1 MARRAA
7 PHPTMRLKL
16 QIAAFILIVLGLVA
30 IVMVPGED
38 ADGLKARVR
47 ERLAPV
53 FEGVAGLESRV
64 DLVGEKLK
72 RAQRLERENE
82 GLRLANAKLIAENNT
97 LRAFERENA
106 ELRQALKY
114 KEVSRFELVPAKV
127 IAREPSTWWQYV
139 TINRGER
146 DGVEMNQAVVSTQG
160 LVGKIASVSA
170 TTAKVVLLGDE
181 NCRVAATLEGTNEQ
195 GIIIGQPTEMG
206 SVQCRM
212 TFISRTATID
222 VGQMAFTSGLGGVFP
237 QGLRIGE
244 VTQLVPLRDTGGHG
258 LYREVIIQPSADLS
272 KLDLLFVVLR
282 QKEAKKAPAAPAGS

>member
-1 MARRAA
+1 
-7 PHPTMRLKL
+7 MRLKL

-97 LRAFERENA
+97 LRSFERENA

-222 VGQMAFTSGLGGVFP
+222 VGQLAFTSGLGGVFP

-258 LYREVIIQPSADLS
+258 LYREVIIHPSADLS

-282 QKEAKKAPAAPAGS
+282 QKEAKKAAAAPAGS